1 MNVLIEVIGW
11 TGTVLL
17 VGAYALLTLN
27 KIKST
32 SWQYQTMNAA
42 GALFLVVNTIS
53 HTAWPAASLNTIWF
67 IIGVVGLIAIIR
79 SSKKPSNE
87 FAS

>member
-11 TGTVLL
+11 AGTILL
-17 VGAYALLTLN
+17 VGAYALLTLS

-79 SSKKPSNE
+79 SSKRPSNE